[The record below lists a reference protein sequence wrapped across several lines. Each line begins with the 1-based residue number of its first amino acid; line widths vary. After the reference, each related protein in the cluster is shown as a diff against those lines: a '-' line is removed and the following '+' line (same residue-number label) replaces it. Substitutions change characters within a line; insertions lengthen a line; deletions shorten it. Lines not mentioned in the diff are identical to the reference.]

1 MSGSLSVVSF
11 EGELNA
17 IVQEY
22 LEFSGFDKCSSVFLK
37 ECEQKSKPVATHSI
51 KSKSNQKL
59 VAIQNE
65 LMQHFHKGRRDRF
78 FKEWNDSL
86 HPSVRDGDA
95 VAKKLEFY
103 LNIYFA
109 IFPIKFARGQREAD
123 RAMGDFKKYLET
135 RGASLSQ
142 TTEFLPYY
150 ALPFVPNAK
159 SHPSYK
165 ELFTDSWVKDLEVR
179 VEKFLTLTLKSRP
192 QPKLFEL
199 YRGSKDGDESDQ
211 FQQISRLQ
219 QQLVDSERKTMSY
232 IKRHNRVQADYHNLI
247 GITADLVDALESTV
261 QGKPITPEYLQ
272 EICSRLFSHHVSGSV
287 DFTRPG
293 TASQFLR
300 QSIAPQIQ
308 PMQEPDAYPPLD
320 YPRVKED
327 LSNGPDKRKALLLQA
342 IRWRLT
348 QSNPQQRDTTM
359 TAYRDNDLL
368 GCAKAGPHRTAVL
381 GLLTSS
387 DGTVK
392 QTAARLFN
400 AFASLCAGRTY
411 LAQNQ
416 ELFKALLDNL
426 HSEER
431 ESITREMV
439 LGALQKLSL
448 RRNLQSS
455 MIDAGLIEWLV
466 KVLEDNDNLSD
477 YTLEYSVALL
487 MNLCLRT
494 SGKKRCVGNA
504 HQTLKVLS
512 DLLGHENQEIRPY
525 VNGALYSILAIPS
538 IREEAKAM
546 GMEEILRCFIKD
558 DQPDMNRQ
566 IEFII
571 KQLNSVEAVDENES
585 DDEEDDE
592 EEEDQDAM
600 ELDLDKDEEIQIDD
614 SDSTGE
620 KLLTDEY
627 QAVAGSAKAK
637 KKHIDSVL
645 NEPLQRP
652 ITPSQRRASEHSSII
667 QSRPTS
673 QLSQIPEGRTDMS
686 RPPTRSGSRPN
697 TQEALRSASRAS
709 QLSQGS
715 VRISKD
721 PEVKEYNQAFGSRPK
736 IPRTPDVSSLG
747 KGSQPQDSPSLGR
760 TSQQSQGKQSSQSQG
775 RASQHSQGKLSQ
787 SKVPRTPDSSK
798 RPTSRGS
805 ISGLPPPQPQYSES
819 GPRPSSAGKSSA
831 PPSRKGSVASQREV
845 PKTPES

>member
-17 IVQEY
+17 VVQEY
-22 LEFSGFDKCSSVFLK
+22 LEFSGFDKCTSVFLK
-37 ECEQKSKPVATHSI
+37 ECEQKSKPIATHSI

-65 LMQHFHKGRRDRF
+65 LMQHFHKGRREKF

-86 HPSVRDGDA
+86 HPSIRDGDA

-109 IFPIKFARGQREAD
+109 TFPIKFARGQREAD

-142 TTEFLPYY
+142 TTEFLPFY

-165 ELFTDSWVKDLEVR
+165 EIFTDSWVKDLEVR

-199 YRGSKDGDESDQ
+199 YRGSKDGDETDQ

-293 TASQFLR
+293 TASHFLR
-300 QSIAPQIQ
+300 QSIAPQVQ

-320 YPRVKED
+320 YTKVKDD
-327 LSNGPDKRKALLLQA
+327 LANGQYKRIALLLQA

-368 GCAKAGPHRTAVL
+368 GCAKAGAHRTAVL
-381 GLLTSS
+381 GLLTSP
-387 DGTVK
+387 DDMVK

-426 HSEER
+426 HSEEK

-571 KQLNSVEAVDENES
+571 KQLNSAETVDEYES

-600 ELDLDKDEEIQIDD
+600 ELDLDKDEDIQIDD
-614 SDSTGE
+614 SEPTGE
-620 KLLTDEY
+620 KLLTEEY
-627 QAVAGSAKAK
+627 QALAGSGKPK
-637 KKHIDSVL
+637 KKHFDAVMH
-645 NEPLQRP
+645 EPLQRP
-652 ITPSQRRASEHSSII
+652 ITPSQRRATEHPSII

-697 TQEALRSASRAS
+697 TQEGLRSASRVS

-715 VRISKD
+715 ARASRD
-721 PEVKEYNQAFGSRPK
+721 NPEVKEYNQAFGSRPK

-747 KGSQPQDSPSLGR
+747 KNSNQSR
-760 TSQQSQGKQSSQSQG
+760 MSQQSQGKI
-775 RASQHSQGKLSQ
+775 
-787 SKVPRTPDSSK
+787 SKVPRTPDSGK

-805 ISGLPPPQPQYSES
+805 ISGMPPPQPQYSES
-819 GPRPSSAGKSSA
+819 GPRPSSAGKSVSGSENA
-831 PPSRKGSVASQREV
+831 PPSRKGSIASQRET
-845 PKTPES
+845 PKSPEP